1 MKAIKANRQAQ
12 SYKSDFEQEMIRLM
26 RENNKSLQAID
37 DNVRKLEKNRNP
49 ARAKLQGK
57 AKVGGKGIFI

>member
-37 DNVRKLEKNRNP
+37 DNVRKIVLNTIIF
-49 ARAKLQGK
+49 ARKE
-57 AKVGGKGIFI
+57 